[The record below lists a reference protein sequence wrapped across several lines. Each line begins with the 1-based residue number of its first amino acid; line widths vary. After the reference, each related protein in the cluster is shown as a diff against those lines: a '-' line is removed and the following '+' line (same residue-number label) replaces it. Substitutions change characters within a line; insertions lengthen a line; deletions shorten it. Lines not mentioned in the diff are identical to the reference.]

1 MTFFRRK
8 PLVTER
14 QNIVV
19 IWWRVWTLLALWA
32 VLGVILTVINSHT
45 EHCTVFQ
52 FWAVVIS
59 CVSYLLS
66 TTALIIPLTRTMK

>member
-14 QNIVV
+14 RNITI
-19 IWWRVWTLLALWA
+19 IWWRVWTLLASWA

-45 EHCTVFQ
+45 EHCTVIQ
-52 FWAVVIS
+52 FWALVLA
-59 CVSYLLS
+59 CVGYLLS
-66 TTALIIPLTRTMK
+66 TTALLIPLTRIMK